1 LVALP
6 ETLPAARR
14 QGRLLR
20 VLGVAFGLAI
30 IIGNSIGVGILRTPG
45 DIAARLPSEPLFL
58 GVWIAGGIYAL
69 LGALSLAELG
79 AMIPRSGGQY
89 VFVRRALGEYPGFV
103 VGWSDWISTCGST
116 AAVSIV
122 LGEYSGVLFPALAGR
137 ETATAVAAVLAFA
150 GIQWRGIK
158 WGDSVQQ
165 ITSLAKTLGFGALIL
180 ACFLLVGAHGPSVPV
195 PTPAGAALFAA
206 VTVSLQG
213 VIYTYDGWNGIF
225 YFSEEVRDPGRDI
238 VRSTIVGVLMVIT
251 IYLLVNLAFLHVLSI
266 GGMAGEPFVAGAAAK
281 AIFGAKGDTVI
292 RALMVV
298 SILSTINALQL
309 MASRVPLAM
318 SRDGLLPAR
327 VASVSEGGAPRVALL
342 AGTAVAV
349 LLLLTGTFNQVL
361 ALLAFYFVL
370 NYLLSFTS
378 IFVLRLREPDTERP
392 YRVWGFPWTTGIALL
407 GSAGFLIANV
417 AGDTRNS
424 VRSLVI
430 LALSFPVFLAV
441 QRAIKAKAAR

>member
-6 ETLPAARR
+6 ETVPAARR

-89 VFVRRALGEYPGFV
+89 VFVRRALGAYPGFI
-103 VGWSDWISTCGST
+103 VGWSDWISTAGTT

-137 ETATAVAAVLAFA
+137 QTATAVATVLAFA
-150 GIQWRGIK
+150 GIQWRGIR
-158 WGDSVQQ
+158 WGDGVQQ
-165 ITSLAKTLGFGALIL
+165 LTSLAKTVGFAGLIL
-180 ACFLLVGAHGPSVPV
+180 ACFLLVGAHGPSTPV
-195 PTPAGAALFAA
+195 SSPRGAALFVAL
-206 VTVSLQG
+206 TVSLQG
-213 VIYTYDGWNGIF
+213 VIYTYDGWNGVF

-238 VRSTIVGVLMVIT
+238 VRSTLIGVLMLIS

-266 GGMAGEPFVAGAAAK
+266 GGMAGDPFVAGAAAK
-281 AIFGAKGDTVI
+281 AMFGARGDTVI

-298 SILSTINALQL
+298 SMLSTINATQL

-318 SRDGLLPAR
+318 SRDRLLPAR
-327 VASVSEGGAPRVALL
+327 VASVSATGAPRVALL
-342 AGTAVAV
+342 ATTAVAV
-349 LLLLTGTFNQVL
+349 LLLLTGTFEQVL

-378 IFVLRLREPDTERP
+378 IFVLRVREPDAERP
-392 YRVWGFPWTTGIALL
+392 YRVWGYPWTTGIALL
-407 GSAGFLIANV
+407 GSIGFLVANV

-424 VRSLVI
+424 LRSLAI
-430 LALSFPVFLAV
+430 LALSFPVFLLV
-441 QRAIKAKAAR
+441 QRAIRSRPAG